1 MKKIFLLLILMFLL
15 TGCNKS
21 NIKNISYNELIQ
33 KFENKESF
41 ILFFDG
47 NDSEIL
53 KSTLN
58 KVLEKN
64 ELEAY
69 TINTKKLNNDEI
81 NNLRLKVDYEEPSIT
96 FSIDVVDPSVLTHI
110 TNVYISETDLEARL
124 RETNFIK

>member
-1 MKKIFLLLILMFLL
+1 MKKIFLLLILVFLL

-21 NIKNISYNELIQ
+21 NIKNISYDELIQ

-47 NDSEIL
+47 NNSEIL

-58 KVLEKN
+58 KILEKN

-69 TINTKKLNNDEI
+69 TINTEKLNNDEI
-81 NNLRLKVDYEEPSIT
+81 NKLRLNVDYEEPSIT
-96 FSIDVVDPSVLTHI
+96 FSINGVDPSVITHI
-110 TNVYISETDLEARL
+110 TDVYISETDLEARL
-124 RETNFIK
+124 REANFIK

>member
-96 FSIDVVDPSVLTHI
+96 FSIDGVDPSVITHI

>member
-1 MKKIFLLLILMFLL
+1 MKKIFLLLILVFLL

-21 NIKNISYNELIQ
+21 NIKNISYDELIQ

-58 KVLEKN
+58 KILEKN

-69 TINTKKLNNDEI
+69 TINTEKLNNDEI
-81 NNLRLKVDYEEPSIT
+81 NKLRLNVDYEEPSIT
-96 FSIDVVDPSVLTHI
+96 FSINGVDPSVITHI
-110 TNVYISETDLEARL
+110 TDVYISETDLEARL
-124 RETNFIK
+124 REASFIK